1 MTRRSVPDRAALALI
16 SFYRQAV
23 SPYLPRSCRYIPTCS
38 EYARIAVE
46 RYGWCKGLGLAGRR
60 VLRCHPWHPGGPD
73 PVP

>member
-1 MTRRSVPDRAALALI
+1 MPDRVALALI

-38 EYARIAVE
+38 AYARTAVE
-46 RYGWCKGLGLAGRR
+46 RHGWRKGLALAGRR